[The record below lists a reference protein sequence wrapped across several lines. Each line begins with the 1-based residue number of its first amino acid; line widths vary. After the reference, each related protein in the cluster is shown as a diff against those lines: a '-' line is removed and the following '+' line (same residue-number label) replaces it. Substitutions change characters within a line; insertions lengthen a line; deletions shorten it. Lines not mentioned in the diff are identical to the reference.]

1 MPEAFQYVREL
12 ADEIGPRPATTD
24 AEAEA
29 ADYIEDVM
37 RSRGLD
43 VERQEFVS
51 PRTYS
56 WAYVGYH
63 LLTVAAAFA
72 SGFMPVL
79 AWPAFAVAAISAFL
93 MFMDLDTRFGLS
105 SIMPKGPSQNV
116 IARHVPRARRGER
129 LRRVVIVAHYDSAK
143 ASLAFSPGM
152 VKNFELT
159 FGLMKG
165 ITFAVPV
172 LVLVAAVPWSEPLDP
187 WLWYATM
194 AVSAYLLV
202 PLLINIHRELFMH
215 AVDGANDNASGVA
228 AMLGVMDAIIPASE
242 ADVTAATQPLR
253 RVPQRTSADETA
265 APTRPAPETEYV
277 EEGGL
282 LAYAPAGGQ
291 ESEVTELP
299 DDFQWAQTPGPAEG
313 QASFELD
320 TVEFEPVTRTRES
333 MGRSAPAE
341 PPAAEPPAAEPP
353 PAPTAFVEPASV
365 EPTRERPSLTGS
377 WGDVET
383 DFDADG
389 VPDLA
394 EADYDDEQKRRELF
408 GMPEGDSPEPAR
420 ARVREPERKRPGL
433 WSRIRG
439 RDKGEGAG
447 VSSWLGVGRD
457 FDARKEGRD
466 IGSWENFE
474 EEDDDFGFKG
484 GWAGDDP
491 IGDPDFARNEA
502 TRIRKRVTESIDRAL
517 SEKEVWFVATGAE
530 EVGTVGMKAFLGQY
544 ADDLRGALIINLD
557 NLGAGTLHWVTEE
570 GMVRRYHCD
579 RRLAS
584 AARRVAYEEELPV
597 RGRPYRG
604 LSTDATPALARG
616 YKAISIMAF
625 DINERLPNWHWRTD
639 TSDNVR
645 PENIENAVRLVKG
658 IVRES

>member
-37 RSRGLD
+37 RGHGLD

-56 WAYVGYH
+56 WAYAGYH
-63 LLTVAAAFA
+63 VLTIVAAVG
-72 SGFMPVL
+72 SGLLAVL
-79 AWPAFAVAAISAFL
+79 AWPAFAVAAVSAFL
-93 MFMDLDTRFGLS
+93 MFTDLDTRFGLS
-105 SIMPKGPSQNV
+105 SVMPKGPSQNV

-129 LRRVVIVAHYDSAK
+129 LRRVVVVAHYDSAR

-165 ITFAVPV
+165 ITFLVPI
-172 LVLVAAVPWSEPLDP
+172 LLLVAALPQSDVLDP

-202 PLLINIHRELFMH
+202 PLLINVHREIFMH
-215 AVDGANDNASGVA
+215 ATDGANDNASGVA
-228 AMLGVMDAIIPASE
+228 AMLGVMGEIVPE
-242 ADVTAATQPLR
+242 YEGDVTAATQPMR
-253 RVPQRTSADETA
+253 RVPQ
-265 APTRPAPETEYV
+265 
-277 EEGGL
+277 
-282 LAYAPAGGQ
+282 PAGGTREQ
-291 ESEVTELP
+291 AVPPSVAQREEEVEPGLLSYSPATALEPDLTELP
-299 DDFQWAQTPGPAEG
+299 DDFQWAETPSAVPG

-320 TVEFEPVTRTRES
+320 TVEFQPVES
-333 MGRSAPAE
+333 QAGVERLRDGAGQAPEITERPTE
-341 PPAAEPPAAEPP
+341 PP
-353 PAPTAFVEPASV
+353 
-365 EPTRERPSLTGS
+365 LTGT
-377 WGDVET
+377 WGEVET
-383 DFDADG
+383 DFDGDGLAD
-389 VPDLA
+389 VREP
-394 EADYDDEQKRRELF
+394 EYEEQEMRRELF
-408 GMPEGDSPEPAR
+408 GAPEEASDAAPSGG
-420 ARVREPERKRPGL
+420 VRPKRQGL

-439 RDKGEGAG
+439 RDKTEGG

-457 FDARKEGRD
+457 FDARQEGRE
-466 IGSWENFE
+466 IGSWDNFE
-474 EEDDDFGFKG
+474 DEDDDFGLKG

-502 TRIRKRVTESIDRAL
+502 VRIRKRVTESIDRAL

-530 EVGTVGMKAFLGQY
+530 EAGTVGMRAFLDEF
-544 ADDLRGALIINLD
+544 AEDLKGALIINLD
-557 NLGAGTLHWVTEE
+557 NIGAGTLHWVTEE

-584 AARRVAYEEELPV
+584 TARRVAHEEELPV

-616 YKAISIMAF
+616 YKAMSIMAF
-625 DINERLPNWHWRTD
+625 DINGRLPNWHWRTD
-639 TSDNVR
+639 TLDNVR
-645 PENIENAVRLVKG
+645 PENIEQAVRLVTG
-658 IVRES
+658 IVRNI